1 MSWRGWEQD
10 REGREAEGAP
20 TGWWDRDPPPWA
32 DLGALFSVP
41 LQVRWGRGSWQPL
54 SHCVLYPE
62 GEARLGSGWKECSG
76 GWGRGVRSLL
86 TLGVVVEFD

>member
-1 MSWRGWEQD
+1 MEGVGAGPGGTGGRGGPHWMVGQ
-10 REGREAEGAP
+10 R
-20 TGWWDRDPPPWA
+20 PPPWA

-62 GEARLGSGWKECSG
+62 GEARLGSGWKEWSG

-86 TLGVVVEFD
+86 TLGVVGEFD